1 MMLKFSLGKLSSLAF
16 VALPGFSRLVIF
28 YIAALMLDTNSFA
41 SFSSAYS
48 LAVVVAMVGAIGSGL
63 LILKDEIAVTVS
75 SLLKFTVISVIVSL
89 PIFFIFFLNS
99 NDVELFVYLFLL
111 GLGLSANQVLRHSI
125 ILEKKFFLGAFYE
138 TVLILSSL
146 ICIFSF
152 TNHLILSIGISYIFI
167 SITFSL
173 IKSPLDNNNNNNNNR
188 NNNSNNIKSIM
199 VIGYS
204 NLASS
209 GILFLLPTFST
220 MISEPEVTKVTSLLV
235 SVIGIV
241 TVFPR
246 AIYNLKVIDFK
257 RLLEDRDVFNYKLS
271 LFDYRKKV
279 YLIMALGIFF
289 VNSYALT
296 IETDIPKINI
306 FIYSLMMSSFICI
319 GQAFMPETNMMNFI
333 NKEKYLMFLN
343 FFVFFLFFLSFLIIK
358 ALNFLDGFYSIQVL
372 CLLISF
378 LYAIRSALVI
388 REIEGYMSSP
398 KKVEVCT

>member
-48 LAVVVAMVGAIGSGL
+48 LAVVVAMVGAIGCGL

-173 IKSPLDNNNNNNNNR
+173 IKSPLDNNNNN

>member
-1 MMLKFSLGKLSSLAF
+1 MTQVNIIYKLSSLVF

-28 YIAALMLDTNSFA
+28 YIAALMVDTNSFA
-41 SFSSAYS
+41 SFSSVYS
-48 LAVVVAMVGAIGSGL
+48 LAIVVAMVGAIGSGL

-75 SLLKFTVISVIVSL
+75 SMLKFTVISVIVSL
-89 PIFFIFFLNS
+89 PVFFIFFLNS
-99 NDVELFVYLFLL
+99 NDLELFVYLFILS
-111 GLGLSANQVLRHSI
+111 LGLSANQVLRHSI
-125 ILEKKFFLGAFYE
+125 ILEKRFFLGAFYE

-146 ICIFSF
+146 ICIFLF
-152 TNHLILSIGISYIFI
+152 TNHLIFSIGVSYILT

-173 IKSPLDNNNNNNNNR
+173 IKSPLNKDKKNNI
-188 NNNSNNIKSIM
+188 NIKSIM

-209 GILFLLPTFST
+209 GILFLLPTFSAV
-220 MISEPEVTKVTSLLV
+220 ISEAEITKVTSLLV
-235 SVIGIV
+235 SVIGVV

-246 AIYNLKVIDFK
+246 AIYNLKIIDFK
-257 RLLEDRDVFNYKLS
+257 RLLEERDVCNYKIS

-279 YLIMALGIFF
+279 YLIMAMGILF
-289 VNSYALT
+289 VNFYALT
-296 IETDIPKINI
+296 IETDIPRINI
-306 FIYSLMMSSFICI
+306 FIYSLIISSFICI
-319 GQAFMPETNMMNFI
+319 GQVFMPETNMMNFI

-343 FFVFFLFFLSFLIIK
+343 FFVFFLFFFSFLIIK
-358 ALNFLDGFYSIQVL
+358 NLNFLDGFYSIQVL

-398 KKVEVCT
+398 KKVEVCTQYE

>member
-1 MMLKFSLGKLSSLAF
+1 MTQVNIIYKLSSLVF

-28 YIAALMLDTNSFA
+28 YIAALMVDTNSFA
-41 SFSSAYS
+41 SFSSVYS
-48 LAVVVAMVGAIGSGL
+48 LAIVVAMVGAIGSGL
-63 LILKDEIAVTVS
+63 LILKDEIVVTVS
-75 SLLKFTVISVIVSL
+75 SMLKFTVISVIVSL
-89 PIFFIFFLNS
+89 PVFFIFFLNS
-99 NDVELFVYLFLL
+99 NDLELFVYLFIL

-125 ILEKKFFLGAFYE
+125 ILEKRFFLGAFYE

-146 ICIFSF
+146 ICIFLF
-152 TNHLILSIGISYIFI
+152 TNHLIFSIGVSYILT

-173 IKSPLDNNNNNNNNR
+173 IKSPLNKDKKNNI
-188 NNNSNNIKSIM
+188 NIKSIM

-209 GILFLLPTFST
+209 GILFLLPTFSAV
-220 MISEPEVTKVTSLLV
+220 ISEAEITKVTSLLV
-235 SVIGIV
+235 SVIGVV

-246 AIYNLKVIDFK
+246 AIYNLKIIDFK
-257 RLLEDRDVFNYKLS
+257 RLLEERDVCNYKIS

-279 YLIMALGIFF
+279 YLIMAMGILF
-289 VNSYALT
+289 VNFYALT
-296 IETDIPKINI
+296 IETDIPRINI
-306 FIYSLMMSSFICI
+306 FIYSLIISSFICI
-319 GQAFMPETNMMNFI
+319 GQVFMPETNMMNFI

-343 FFVFFLFFLSFLIIK
+343 FFVFFLFFFSFLIIK
-358 ALNFLDGFYSIQVL
+358 NLNFLDGFYSIQVL

-398 KKVEVCT
+398 KKVEVCTQYE

>member
-1 MMLKFSLGKLSSLAF
+1 MTQVNIIYKLSSLAF

-173 IKSPLDNNNNNNNNR
+173 IKSPLDNNNNSN
-188 NNNSNNIKSIM
+188 NNIKSIM

-358 ALNFLDGFYSIQVL
+358 ALDFLDGFYSIQVL

>member
-1 MMLKFSLGKLSSLAF
+1 MTQVNIIYKLSSLAF
-16 VALPGFSRLVIF
+16 VALPGFNRLVIF

-173 IKSPLDNNNNNNNNR
+173 IKSPLDNNN

>member
-111 GLGLSANQVLRHSI
+111 GLGLSANQVLRHSF
-125 ILEKKFFLGAFYE
+125 ILEKKFFLGACYE
-138 TVLILSSL
+138 TVLILLSL

-173 IKSPLDNNNNNNNNR
+173 IKSPLDNNNNNNNNS
-188 NNNSNNIKSIM
+188 NNNIKSIM

-388 REIEGYMSSP
+388 REIEGYISSP

>member
-1 MMLKFSLGKLSSLAF
+1 MTQVNIIYKLSSLVF

-28 YIAALMLDTNSFA
+28 YIAALMVDTNSFA
-41 SFSSAYS
+41 SFSSVYS
-48 LAVVVAMVGAIGSGL
+48 LAIVVAMVGAIGSGL

-75 SLLKFTVISVIVSL
+75 SMLKFTVISVIVSL
-89 PIFFIFFLNS
+89 PVFFIFFLNS
-99 NDVELFVYLFLL
+99 NDLELFVYLFILS
-111 GLGLSANQVLRHSI
+111 LGLSANQILRHSI
-125 ILEKKFFLGAFYE
+125 ILEKRFFLGAFYE

-146 ICIFSF
+146 ICIFLF
-152 TNHLILSIGISYIFI
+152 TNHLIFSIGVSYILT

-173 IKSPLDNNNNNNNNR
+173 IKSPLNKDKKNNI
-188 NNNSNNIKSIM
+188 NIKSIM

-209 GILFLLPTFST
+209 GILFLLPTFSAV
-220 MISEPEVTKVTSLLV
+220 ISEAEITKVTSLLV
-235 SVIGIV
+235 SVIGVV

-246 AIYNLKVIDFK
+246 AIYNLKIIDFK
-257 RLLEDRDVFNYKLS
+257 RLLEERDVCNYKIS

-279 YLIMALGIFF
+279 YLIMAMGILF
-289 VNSYALT
+289 VNFYALT
-296 IETDIPKINI
+296 IETDIPRINI
-306 FIYSLMMSSFICI
+306 FIYSLIISSFICI
-319 GQAFMPETNMMNFI
+319 GQVFMPETNMMNFI

-343 FFVFFLFFLSFLIIK
+343 FFVFFLFFFSFLIIK
-358 ALNFLDGFYSIQVL
+358 NLNFLDGFYSIQVL

-398 KKVEVCT
+398 KKVEVCTQYE

>member
-99 NDVELFVYLFLL
+99 NDIELFVYLFLL

-173 IKSPLDNNNNNNNNR
+173 IKSPLDNNNNSN
-188 NNNSNNIKSIM
+188 NNIKSIM

>member
-1 MMLKFSLGKLSSLAF
+1 MFLT
-16 VALPGFSRLVIF
+16 I
-28 YIAALMLDTNSFA
+28 NSHC
-41 SFSSAYS
+41 
-48 LAVVVAMVGAIGSGL
+48 
-63 LILKDEIAVTVS
+63 LII
-75 SLLKFTVISVIVSL
+75 
-89 PIFFIFFLNS
+89 
-99 NDVELFVYLFLL
+99 
-111 GLGLSANQVLRHSI
+111 
-125 ILEKKFFLGAFYE
+125 EKKFFLGAFYE

-173 IKSPLDNNNNNNNNR
+173 IKSPLDNNNNNNN

>member
-125 ILEKKFFLGAFYE
+125 ILEKKFFLGACYE

-173 IKSPLDNNNNNNNNR
+173 IKSPLDNNNNNNS
-188 NNNSNNIKSIM
+188 NSNNNIKSIM

-358 ALNFLDGFYSIQVL
+358 VLNFLDGFYSIQVL

-388 REIEGYMSSP
+388 REIEGYISSP